1 MVCAVGSFKLVF
13 YQLQIFSCGG
23 RRAAGRD
30 AAVAVEYKSTN
41 TLPPACCCLQ
51 EMAEIGKMWN
61 TNTNTNTKAQTNGPA
76 ACRKS
81 LKLRH
86 TSGSCWLVLRV
97 TPPSPPIGVKI
108 IPIFGEKIAF
118 LHYSNWWILDDFLKF
133 CEKFPNFMV
142 YQRIH
147 TSIELFQKRSLVN
160 LLSSEP
166 SHLIRWSISFFC
178 KREKR

>member
-61 TNTNTNTKAQTNGPA
+61 TNTNTNTKTQPNGPA

-97 TPPSPPIGVKI
+97 TPPPIWGRDYPYFWDKVLFEVILNSGALLLKTYPPPLPKT
-108 IPIFGEKIAF
+108 
-118 LHYSNWWILDDFLKF
+118 LHR
-133 CEKFPNFMV
+133 E
-142 YQRIH
+142 
-147 TSIELFQKRSLVN
+147 IELFLNLKQNAQQKYNIKETLKGFQG
-160 LLSSEP
+160 
-166 SHLIRWSISFFC
+166 HF
-178 KREKR
+178 